1 MSYVPDP
8 LDNAEPLDSRRA
20 KTAAAEFRSL
30 KPFIRKLPV
39 LEVSSNRTLT
49 KADVGYILV
58 HPGTD
63 TNPRV
68 FTLDSTTSQEWEPG
82 MSISIVVDG
91 DAGTISLVSDAEDQ
105 LFLAGAGLEGART
118 LPPFTMCTVTY
129 YSPNKWMVS
138 GNGVG

>member
-8 LDNAEPLDSRRA
+8 LDATEPLDSRRA

-39 LEVSSNRTLT
+39 LEVSNNRLLT

-58 HPGTD
+58 HPSTD
-63 TNPRV
+63 AVPRV
-68 FTLDSTTSQEWEPG
+68 WTLDSTTNQSWEPG
-82 MSISIVVDG
+82 MSLSFIVDG
-91 DAGTISLVSDAEDQ
+91 GAGTISLAADAEDQ
-105 LFLAGAGLEGART
+105 LFLAGAGVEGSRT
-118 LPPFTMCTVTY
+118 LPEFTMCTVTY